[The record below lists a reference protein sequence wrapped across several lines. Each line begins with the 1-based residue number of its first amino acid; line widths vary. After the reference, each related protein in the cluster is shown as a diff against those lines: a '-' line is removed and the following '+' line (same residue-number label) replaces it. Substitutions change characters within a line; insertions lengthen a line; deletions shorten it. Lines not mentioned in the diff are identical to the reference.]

1 MRVNYPNKFDKKM
14 AKKEN
19 RTNLG
24 GDIMIHGSNVTVGC
38 IPIGN
43 DKIEELYFL
52 AEKVW
57 NRKH

>member
-1 MRVNYPNKFDKKM
+1 MNINYPNAFDKKM
-14 AKKEN
+14 AKKEK

-24 GDIMIHGSNVTVGC
+24 SAIMIHGSDKTIGC

-52 AEKVW
+52 AEKS
-57 NRKH
+57 RY